1 MSEPKPSQGNSDHLV
16 VRLSL
21 LSPRPITIIGR
32 RRRQLI
38 GEGGGRKGREG
49 GRSREGRGS
58 SPFLPFLPATAKS
71 SEEEGKRET
80 DPILFP
86 VQASRICF
94 HETLF
99 VYATRLICTSVS
111 QLDKAFRMIPCIG
124 FLIGSSYFGSHGT
137 VQGQRRRCRESG
149 DLAGD
154 KKDKADLSCCCP
166 HPIADGASD

>member
-1 MSEPKPSQGNSDHLV
+1 MSDQKPGQGNSGHLV

-21 LSPRPITIIGR
+21 LSPRPITIIAR
-32 RRRQLI
+32 RRRLI
-38 GEGGGRKGREG
+38 GEGGAGREG
-49 GRSREGRGS
+49 DHL
-58 SPFLPFLPATAKS
+58 PFFPSFLPATAKS
-71 SEEEGKRET
+71 SEEEGKERET

-86 VQASRICF
+86 VQRKKSEGGSGGICF
-94 HETLF
+94 HERLF

-111 QLDKAFRMIPCIG
+111 QLDKAFS

-137 VQGQRRRCRESG
+137 VRGQQRRCRESG

-154 KKDKADLSCCCP
+154 KKDKADLSCRCP